1 MIDVAPEINT
11 RVANALRAAFPNIDV
26 SDDYIKAPSRFPHVS
41 VTEEDNIDV
50 PQFTT
55 DSKQM
60 VRLVFNVNVYSNK
73 ARGKKTEA
81 RKIMAVVDDVM
92 HSMNALRTFMH
103 PIPNMQNHTIY
114 RLTAQYALSTDG
126 KYFYRRQS

>member
-26 SDDYIKAPSRFPHVS
+26 SDEYIKSPSRFPHVS

-50 PQFTT
+50 AQFTT

-81 RKIMAVVDDVM
+81 RKIMDVVDDVM

-103 PIPNMQNHTIY
+103 PIPNKQNHTIY